1 MPEHLMAKL
10 ALYITDLPDVW
21 AIETYSPSDNQAL
34 SESLIAF
41 DELNYEQ
48 YDDEATITE
57 QYKSVKLRVL
67 DRQIGENLKRL
78 YDYKCQVC
86 GQAIWQPYGT
96 QPIVDAHHISSFTKT
111 HNNDF
116 DNIMVL
122 CPSHHR
128 IIHGCHGE
136 FKRSRKE
143 IWYPNGFHE
152 GLKLNYHL

>member
-1 MPEHLMAKL
+1 MAKL